1 MKASVK
7 GIRIQEMKSQQG
19 GGGAPPPP
27 GSGAGTPFPPPPGK
41 PENVDEWGEDE
52 KQKNRDK
59 NGKPEEGSGEGEFQ
73 QSDEPG
79 GGSGEGSGK
88 GSGTN
93 PGGVLRPGELGD
105 LGGDDGIKGK
115 SSDQLADEWETAL
128 KRSTAAGNAPASVK
142 RALERLR
149 APVID
154 WKAELEKYIDDAVSK
169 TKYKLPA
176 RRFIGGGQAQYGY
189 KRYKED
195 FESIVI
201 AIDTSGSITRS
212 MIEQFLSE
220 TMKITDVYNPQ
231 KTVILYCDTQVYEPD
246 ILEPGDSPNFDKI
259 AGGGGTNFWPPFK
272 WVQKNMI
279 ENGEVPTVFIYFTDG
294 FATFPSNLDYDIDT
308 YEDRCIWVFLSF
320 DGKPFGD
327 DQPFGERIDITLAN
341 KNIKTI

>member
-1 MKASVK
+1 
-7 GIRIQEMKSQQG
+7 
-19 GGGAPPPP
+19 
-27 GSGAGTPFPPPPGK
+27 
-41 PENVDEWGEDE
+41 
-52 KQKNRDK
+52 
-59 NGKPEEGSGEGEFQ
+59 
-73 QSDEPG
+73 
-79 GGSGEGSGK
+79 
-88 GSGTN
+88 
-93 PGGVLRPGELGD
+93 
-105 LGGDDGIKGK
+105 
-115 SSDQLADEWETAL
+115 
-128 KRSTAAGNAPASVK
+128 
-142 RALERLR
+142 
-149 APVID
+149 
-154 WKAELEKYIDDAVSK
+154 
-169 TKYKLPA
+169 
-176 RRFIGGGQAQYGY
+176 
-189 KRYKED
+189 
-195 FESIVI
+195 VI

-320 DGKPFGD
+320 DGKPFED